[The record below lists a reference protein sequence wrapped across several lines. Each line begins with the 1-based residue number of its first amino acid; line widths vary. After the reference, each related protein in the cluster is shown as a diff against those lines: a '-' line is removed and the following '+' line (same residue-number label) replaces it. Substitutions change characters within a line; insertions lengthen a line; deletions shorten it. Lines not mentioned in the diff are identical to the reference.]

1 VVLILRYSAKG
12 SYGVVINKVA
22 EGGVRHRRGG
32 PMARE
37 SLQGVLHRHGDH
49 CGGERLDRG
58 NTSETGVWWGGRCKD
73 NDVEHISN
81 TTSQNGSSCSSM
93 QSKFSMFFLRGYAGW
108 GGRQLDEEV
117 WRGSWHV
124 TKTLGESGGPSA
136 HDLFTLDGRA
146 QWVDLW
152 KRFLDHP
159 APPPPGDEHGIYEH
173 NRDDFRTEVERSRD
187 PQPITND
194 YDEGSEDEDEGED
207 ED

>member
-1 VVLILRYSAKG
+1 MFAIGGAGRWRENRCRFCSNAIYHLCLINVG
-12 SYGVVINKVA
+12 S
-22 EGGVRHRRGG
+22 
-32 PMARE
+32 
-37 SLQGVLHRHGDH
+37 QGVLHRHGDH

-173 NRDDFRTEVERSRD
+173 NRDDFRTEVSLGRLLIR
-187 PQPITND
+187 Q
-194 YDEGSEDEDEGED
+194 
-207 ED
+207 